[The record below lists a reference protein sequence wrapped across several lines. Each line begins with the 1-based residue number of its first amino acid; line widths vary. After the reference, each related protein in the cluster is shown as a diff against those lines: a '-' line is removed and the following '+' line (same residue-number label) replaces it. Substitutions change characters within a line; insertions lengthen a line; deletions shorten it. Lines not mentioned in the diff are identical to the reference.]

1 MARFGDDAEK
11 VTTAQAGKYLFKIY
25 EVNEKQ
31 SQAGNDYW
39 QIKFETKEGLKVCDN
54 FMFNGKAASKTLF
67 LLSALG
73 LADGENFPKNE
84 ITPNDILGSFV
95 YITTVKD
102 KDSDYLKCPFNRT
115 GYEEYKVKGKK
126 EVKKVVEED
135 DEENIP
141 F

>member
-1 MARFGDDAEK
+1 MVRFGDDAEK
-11 VTTAQAGKYLFKIY
+11 VTCAKAGDYLFRIY

-67 LLSALG
+67 LLTGLG
-73 LADGENFPKNE
+73 LADGENFPDEDIEKE
-84 ITPNDILGSFV
+84 DILGKFL
-95 YITTVKD
+95 YINVVKD
-102 KDSDYLKCPFNRT
+102 KDSNFLKCPFNSSDYRV
-115 GYEEYKVKGKK
+115 YESKK
-126 EVKKVVEED
+126 SKPVKKQQVVE
-135 DEENIP
+135 DEQCP